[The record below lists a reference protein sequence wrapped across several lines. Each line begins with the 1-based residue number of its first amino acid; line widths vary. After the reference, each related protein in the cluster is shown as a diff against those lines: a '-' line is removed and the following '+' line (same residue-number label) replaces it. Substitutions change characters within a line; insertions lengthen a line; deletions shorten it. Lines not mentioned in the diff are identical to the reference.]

1 MAAVVVLFC
10 FTGCGKRDDT
20 NVYTVAVYM
29 EENGI
34 SQEQKLTEKFDQFNA
49 TTIMTFLY
57 DNEVVRILEFK
68 TPEDAQNSE
77 YKNYYEDTAINV
89 NGRFLLHSANERVIE
104 VFKGFDAK

>member
-10 FTGCGKRDDT
+10 FTGCGKSVNID
-20 NVYTVAVYM
+20 TVASYM